1 MKTVQEEI
9 KSIEAQFLEIER
21 TSKILDLELESLR
34 ENDKRKKK
42 ETKQKKIFE
51 ITKRVDKL
59 VPSNGILEAE
69 KRVPNIHK
77 LTETENLWENRV
89 KSHAQAQ
96 AQSQS
101 QSKAQSK
108 AQAKEKLEPVKY
120 KGLFLCCGSEI
131 NSTDEI
137 DFNDI

>member
-89 KSHAQAQ
+89 KSQAQAQ

-101 QSKAQSK
+101 QSKAQ
-108 AQAKEKLEPVKY
+108 AQEKLEPVKY
-120 KGLFLCCGSEI
+120 KGLFLCYGSEI

>member
-89 KSHAQAQ
+89 KSQAQAQ

-101 QSKAQSK
+101 QSKAQ
-108 AQAKEKLEPVKY
+108 AQEKLEPVKY
-120 KGLFLCCGSEI
+120 KGLFLCRGSEI

>member
-9 KSIEAQFLEIER
+9 KSLEAQFLEIER

-42 ETKQKKIFE
+42 EKKQKKIFE

-59 VPSNGILEAE
+59 VPGNGILEAE

-89 KSHAQAQ
+89 KSQAQ

-101 QSKAQSK
+101 Q
-108 AQAKEKLEPVKY
+108 EKLGPVKY

-131 NSTDEI
+131 NSTEEI

>member
-1 MKTVQEEI
+1 MTQ
-9 KSIEAQFLEIER
+9 
-21 TSKILDLELESLR
+21 
-34 ENDKRKKK
+34 

-59 VPSNGILEAE
+59 VPSNGILDAE

-89 KSHAQAQ
+89 KSQAQ
-96 AQSQS
+96 EQSQSQSQS
-101 QSKAQSK
+101 QSKAQ
-108 AQAKEKLEPVKY
+108 AQEKLEPVKY

-137 DFNDI
+137 DFDDI